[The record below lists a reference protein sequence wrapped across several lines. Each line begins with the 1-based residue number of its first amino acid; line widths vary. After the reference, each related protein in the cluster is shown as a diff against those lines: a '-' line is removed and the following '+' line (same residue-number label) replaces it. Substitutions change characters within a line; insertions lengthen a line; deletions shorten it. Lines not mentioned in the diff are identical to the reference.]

1 VPLRT
6 ATKMDKAPLRAAPR
20 WVRWPELVAPAGGRG
35 APVCRSTRWP
45 ELTVPTGGRGAPL
58 PTAGGRL
65 WADREAAPACR
76 CEIHEGDGGA
86 SGQRLD
92 RVMKEKMIRLF
103 CGDRCH
109 KYVLQ
114 AHRSLFSSSSELL
127 M

>member
-20 WVRWPELVAPAGGRG
+20 WVRWPELIAPAGGRG
-35 APVCRSTRWP
+35 APVRRSTRWP
-45 ELTVPTGGRGAPL
+45 ELTVPAGGRGAPL

-65 WADREAAPACR
+65 CHLADREAAPACR

-92 RVMKEKMIRLF
+92 RVMKEKMI
-103 CGDRCH
+103 
-109 KYVLQ
+109 
-114 AHRSLFSSSSELL
+114 
-127 M
+127 